1 MTAFLEF
8 SGAST
13 RETTNT
19 FYGDILYLYYILT
32 ELHKWVWNCTF
43 CVELYVKKYP
53 NIFMLVTTLLQFSI
67 EVDAR
72 SREYGRTKAD
82 DWFGVLIADTIDL
95 MYNDVTR
102 LDATDKCW
110 SS

>member
-1 MTAFLEF
+1 
-8 SGAST
+8 
-13 RETTNT
+13 
-19 FYGDILYLYYILT
+19 
-32 ELHKWVWNCTF
+32 
-43 CVELYVKKYP
+43 
-53 NIFMLVTTLLQFSI
+53 MLVTTLLQFSI

-102 LDATDKCW
+102 LDATDECW